1 MLILLTY
8 TLKPGCRE
16 DFFAAV
22 HELGMPQVVQQEDG
36 CLRYDYFLSPD
47 QPDQVL
53 LIEEWASEKH
63 QQAHMETPHMKAFLR
78 LKPDFVLSAN
88 GKTY

>member
-8 TLKPGCRE
+8 TLKPGCRD

-36 CLRYDYFLSPD
+36 
-47 QPDQVL
+47 
-53 LIEEWASEKH
+53 
-63 QQAHMETPHMKAFLR
+63 
-78 LKPDFVLSAN
+78 
-88 GKTY
+88 